1 MRVPKSIITLP
12 ALILACTDTA
22 PALRPAAPSSRSLA
36 LVAGTTYATNPEDH
50 TLVWTAPGHEP
61 QKLVLGQRPTR
72 VVAHGS
78 RLYVSLRQGRAI
90 AVLDTSSGAP
100 VERARFATGH
110 EPIGLALSPDGAVL
124 YVAASLSDRVDV
136 IDTNTGESTAQLV
149 VPGQPRWLALHPSGQ
164 HLYVGTLLAGLVVVD
179 LSTAEA
185 RAVPLL
191 APSRSSSAPPRFAPI
206 TASALRVTA
215 DPTVSPDG
223 SVLAV
228 PVVELDTDAPPGT
241 AYYAN
246 AAFTPA
252 VLELELEPDRGAP
265 LGTEPGV
272 HVLPMVR
279 AAVPTSVA
287 YSPQGDLL
295 AVAAAGGHEVFV
307 TTSGRFRNNPGVFG
321 AIARLDVPG
330 GPEAVLFPD
339 TQRLYVRTQ
348 RSPAIH
354 QLGAA
359 GLFDAVALP
368 GTVAPLSPS
377 GALEVPR
384 VERRA
389 WDSGLTPEQDL
400 GRQLFNDA
408 DDPRLSAAGQ
418 TCESCHVDGRVD
430 GVTWLRGELRL
441 QTRTLVEATM
451 QRTPLGWTNDRT
463 SMVASVHSTIRQLG
477 GVDIDEPSAQAIEAY
492 VATLDP
498 PDLPGRDAPASERE
512 QGRAVFAELGCDGCH
527 AGVDLTDRTLHRL
540 GDGPNV
546 STPSLRGVAATP
558 PYLSG
563 GSLRSLD
570 DVLEAAPRLGKGAT
584 DRLSAAD
591 RAALLTYLRS
601 L

>member
-1 MRVPKSIITLP
+1 M
-12 ALILACTDTA
+12 
-22 PALRPAAPSSRSLA
+22 
-36 LVAGTTYATNPEDH
+36 
-50 TLVWTAPGHEP
+50 
-61 QKLVLGQRPTR
+61 
-72 VVAHGS
+72 VAHGS
-78 RLYVSLRQGRAI
+78 SLYVSLRQGRAV

-110 EPIGLALSPDGAVL
+110 EPLGLALSPDGAVL

-136 IDTNTGESTAQLV
+136 IDARTGEPQAQLV

-164 HLYVGTLLAGLVVVD
+164 HLYVGTLLAGLVVVE
-179 LSTAEA
+179 LSTGDA

-191 APSRSSSAPPRFAPI
+191 APSRSSSAPPRFTPI
-206 TASALRVTA
+206 TASVLRVTA

-228 PVVELDTDAPPGT
+228 PVVELDPDAPSGA

-252 VLELELEPDRGAP
+252 VVELELEPDSGAP
-265 LGTEPGV
+265 LGTEPGI
-272 HVLPMVR
+272 HVLPTVR
-279 AAVPTSVA
+279 AAAPTSVA

-307 TTSGRFRNNPGVFG
+307 TTSSRLRNTPGVFG
-321 AIARLDVPG
+321 VFARIDVPG

-348 RSPAIH
+348 RTPAVH

-359 GLFDAVALP
+359 GLFEAVAMPSAASDALP
-368 GTVAPLSPS
+368 E
-377 GALEVPR
+377 ALEVPR
-384 VERRA
+384 AAPRG
-389 WDSGLTPEQDL
+389 WDSGLSLEQDL
-400 GRQLFNDA
+400 GRRLFTDA

-418 TCESCHVDGRVD
+418 TCESCHLDGRVD

-477 GVDIDEPSAQAIEAY
+477 GEDIDEPSAEAIEAY

-498 PDLPGRDAPASERE
+498 PDLPGRDAPAAERE
-512 QGRAVFAELGCDGCH
+512 RGRAVFVELGCDGCH

-584 DRLSAAD
+584 DRLSTAD